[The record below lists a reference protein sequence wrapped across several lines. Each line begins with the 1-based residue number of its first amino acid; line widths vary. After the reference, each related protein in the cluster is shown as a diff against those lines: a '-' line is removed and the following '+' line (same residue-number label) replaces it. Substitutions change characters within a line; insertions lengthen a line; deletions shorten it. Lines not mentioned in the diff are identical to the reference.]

1 MSARSGSLGWVVI
14 AGSISLVI
22 AGAMWGLLD
31 SQFVD
36 VVITMESWQAPQ
48 GSIPAQGR
56 EYVVTTWD
64 WFLLIIVLRVGLEAL
79 VASRLGGASTS
90 LPLNTMVLF
99 ITHLFLIIWMAF
111 FPEIG
116 AAFYEQSQN
125 ASVASNYQTGP
136 ELAFQWGIGVIPAV
150 LLLVTDV
157 WYLSEPIRNDLL
169 RS

>member
-36 VVITMESWQAPQ
+36 VVITMESWQAPD

-56 EYVVTTWD
+56 EYVVATWD
-64 WFLLIIVLRVGLEAL
+64 WFLLIIVLRIGLEAI

-99 ITHLFLIIWMAF
+99 IAHLFLIIWMAF

-116 AAFYEQSQN
+116 AAFYDQSQT

-136 ELAFQWGIGVIPAV
+136 QLAFQWGIGVIPAV

-169 RS
+169 RT